1 MDYNQKSLKLHEEL
15 KGKIEVISRVKV
27 GDAESLATAYTPGV
41 AAPTLEISKNPE
53 NSYVYTR
60 RGNLVAVVSDGS
72 AILGLGNLG
81 GLSAMPVM
89 EGKCILFKEF
99 GGVDAIPLCIRGCI
113 YTVGI
118 FAVEFI
124 SGSFFRLLHICPWDY
139 SRAPLN
145 YKGLIRLDYA
155 PLWFAAGIFFEKI
168 LGKLS

>member
-27 GDAESLATAYTPGV
+27 DDAESLATAYTPGV

-99 GGVDAIPLCIRGCI
+99 GASTRFRFVLTRKIP
-113 YTVGI
+113 TK
-118 FAVEFI
+118 
-124 SGSFFRLLHICPWDY
+124 S
-139 SRAPLN
+139 
-145 YKGLIRLDYA
+145 
-155 PLWFAAGIFFEKI
+155 
-168 LGKLS
+168 

>member
-1 MDYNQKSLKLHEEL
+1 MKKTFILCGFTGLCMEVLWTGLHSILAGEFTMTGKTSLLMFPVY
-15 KGKIEVISRVKV
+15 GCAAVIR
-27 GDAESLATAYTPGV
+27 P
-41 AAPTLEISKNPE
+41 
-53 NSYVYTR
+53 
-60 RGNLVAVVSDGS
+60 
-72 AILGLGNLG
+72 
-81 GLSAMPVM
+81 LSEKFA
-89 EGKCILFKEF
+89 
-99 GGVDAIPLCIRGCI
+99 AIPLCIRGCI

-155 PLWFAAGIFFEKI
+155 LLWFAAGIFFEKI